1 MSLVVVILI
10 VADNIE
16 ASKNEMLDYLQ
27 YDVRNYGKY
36 YRTEIVETT
45 LEFTP
50 NIKMQYKC

>member
-1 MSLVVVILI
+1 MSLVVLI

-16 ASKNEMLDYLQ
+16 VSKNEMLDYLQ
-27 YDVRNYGKY
+27 YVRNYGK

-50 NIKMQYKC
+50 NIKMQ